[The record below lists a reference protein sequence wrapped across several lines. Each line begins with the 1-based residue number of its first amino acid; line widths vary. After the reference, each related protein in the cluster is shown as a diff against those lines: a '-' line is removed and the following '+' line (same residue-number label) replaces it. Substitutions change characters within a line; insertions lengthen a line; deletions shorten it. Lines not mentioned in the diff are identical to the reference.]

1 MRGPWLEEGKWVWTS
16 TGRARPPAAQEQ
28 PNLQLQSAL
37 AHHSTDWAE
46 ARSAAKT
53 RSRYGRGARQD
64 QHDLQAS
71 EFRRGSRGA
80 IHASGV
86 RSAGCACSAA
96 KALSATP
103 TTCTWLKSAAT
114 GAPWLQSP
122 PGRPQ
127 SCPKSLVF
135 SPTAKG
141 TGAHASRAP
150 TKPAL
155 FSHVC
160 LVCPVS

>member
-1 MRGPWLEEGKWVWTS
+1 MDQYRQGTPTS
-16 TGRARPPAAQEQ
+16 RTGAAQPAAAICSGSPLNRLGRGSVCGQNQEQ
-28 PNLQLQSAL
+28 IRTWSSP
-37 AHHSTDWAE
+37 
-46 ARSAAKT
+46 RSARLT
-53 RSRYGRGARQD
+53 GVRVPQGIPRCHPQRY
-64 QHDLQAS
+64 AS
-71 EFRRGSRGA
+71 SLC
-80 IHASGV
+80 ASGV

-135 SPTAKG
+135 SATAKG